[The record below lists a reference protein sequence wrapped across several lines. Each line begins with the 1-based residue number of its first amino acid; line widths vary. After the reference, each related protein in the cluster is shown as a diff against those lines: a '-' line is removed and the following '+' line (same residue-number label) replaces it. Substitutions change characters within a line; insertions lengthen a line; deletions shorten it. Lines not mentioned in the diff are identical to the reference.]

1 MVGRFISFLWPD
13 LFSEHFL
20 LVSGSVPVCLKHLS
34 IIQFRFHAEKNGW
47 EILHTIT
54 SSLNPKHRHG
64 KNKDDAFH
72 IFKTTVNKNITS
84 SLRYRFTKRYLL
96 RMFCFIVPRR
106 SIENRE
112 VMHDSH
118 FKPLLY
124 YPYYILSSWAK
135 DSRIQW
141 LVKTSSINELMV
153 WVGGLGPGGL
163 DS

>member
-1 MVGRFISFLWPD
+1 M
-13 LFSEHFL
+13 
-20 LVSGSVPVCLKHLS
+20 
-34 IIQFRFHAEKNGW
+34 EKTRM
-47 EILHTIT
+47 I
-54 SSLNPKHRHG
+54 
-64 KNKDDAFH
+64 AFH

-141 LVKTSSINELMV
+141 LVKTSSINQLMV